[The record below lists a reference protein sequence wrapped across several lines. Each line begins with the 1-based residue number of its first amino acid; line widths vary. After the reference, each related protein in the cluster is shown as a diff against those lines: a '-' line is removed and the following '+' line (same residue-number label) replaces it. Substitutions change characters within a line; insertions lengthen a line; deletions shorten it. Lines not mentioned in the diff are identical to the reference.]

1 MWLAELLGRER
12 GEEVQLKNTSSTQWI
27 CDPHV
32 KVHFH
37 GQLHLH
43 IADHLTTGTISTKCI

>member
-12 GEEVQLKNTSSTQWI
+12 GEEVQLKNDPSTKWT

-32 KVHFH
+32 KVHFPSYYFSNSTDYH
-37 GQLHLH
+37 N
-43 IADHLTTGTISTKCI
+43 TGPLPAK